1 MKTLYEKK
9 NGRFNREAA
18 INRANQFLNSNTSGE
33 ETSPRVVSFENLEVG
48 QLYGPGFPIGFDF
61 ETSTSGDRYEAKRI
75 YLDGL
80 NTFMVSKMELSKNV
94 AWGRR
99 LEILCPENGVG
110 CLENTAACV
119 FIKNPP
125 NNLPNNFLYTDL
137 YITTPLSELIQKTVE
152 VDSNLQSVADVAS
165 RYLNRLFS
173 ENLLEDYCI
182 KILKEA
188 SGREMLWITVRAMD
202 SMPVKEI
209 KVRFDYSGE

>member
-48 QLYGPGFPIGFDF
+48 QLYGPGFPIGFQF
-61 ETSTSGDRYEAKRI
+61 ENGTLYPKRT

-80 NTFMVSKMELSKNV
+80 NTFMVSKIGPAQNV
-94 AWGRR
+94 AWGVR

-110 CLENTAACV
+110 CLENTAAFLV

-137 YITTPLSELIQKTVE
+137 YITTPLSELIQNTVE